1 MQSQRARTGLA
12 QARLR
17 PPVAAKAWGLLALIC
32 WLAPRPDGWAVPPT
46 NDLCSGALVVP
57 AAGPFPY
64 LAPPVDIL
72 DASVTD
78 DPPAA
83 SCQPFVGR
91 SVWFVFTPSAT
102 TNYTISS
109 CADAPTGTTVPDTVM
124 AIYTSASGGCGGPFT
139 ELPSSGF
146 SDGCEDDSCGP
157 GFKQAAITTQLSSDT
172 KYFILVWRYE
182 DTTTPDPIGGETTV
196 QLRISKAAPPPND
209 RGEGALPVFLNL
221 PMVGT
226 TVLANNDYQ
235 LPAGADCFT
244 NGLRQIASLAA
255 GRDVVYSFTA
265 PDTDKYSIEV
275 FNYNNIAA
283 NDLVLYV
290 AASLPTGQSAPLTV
304 TDCVAAANRSPAS
317 SAEEIV
323 GLPLAAGQRVFIFV
337 DEDAPTPQGSS
348 FTLEVSK
355 CVQETEPD
363 DTPASASPLACG
375 IEGSIFP
382 ANDADFFSL
391 GTFPADSRAFV
402 LVDGSTASTTDFILR
417 VTTATDTLER
427 DYGDND
433 APFGELSSNVAGT
446 PLPEAPAFIRVNYLA
461 GGVNEPYRVFAAV
474 QPPPALATPETEP
487 NDTADTANSADNN
500 YFYGSLPGPSPST
513 DVDVYRFAAA
523 AGDLIFVS
531 LDGDPLRDNTPINA
545 KLDLL
550 DQFGNLLV
558 SVDDGASTSSTN
570 VTQGALFAE
579 TPFSPAEALV
589 YRTPDDGTFYARV
602 SISPKATGAVGAG
615 DYLLSIAINCVIGSS
630 GYNNP
635 PALTNLSVTS
645 PIAETGSV
653 LLTGTAIEYDLGNT
667 LVLAINW
674 GDGTSLLATNLPWG
688 VSRFSLAHEYLE
700 DGPLGTRDYPIKV
713 TVTDNFGASASSGLT
728 ATVTNV
734 PPSAPTLALSATEI
748 NENDSVMLTGSF
760 TDPGSQDTHV
770 VTIDWGDGSAATT
783 SSLPTGVLLFGASHR
798 YADDNPSGTPADNYS
813 ISVTVMDEAG
823 GAAAAT
829 TSIQVDNVPPLFNS
843 VAMTP
848 SIFANG
854 TATLTGSFFD
864 PGTLDTFTLAVNWGD
879 GTAVQTA
886 NLAVGST
893 SFELSHQYTVANTNA
908 LVTLTLTDD
917 DTGAATTNA
926 TVQIKSAVAP
936 ARFQSISRLD
946 GGQMVLFL
954 QGTPGATYRIE
965 ASEDLKSWSTLGSAT
980 ADANGLFQIEDPSG
994 SSRRQSFFRA
1004 VWP

>member
-1 MQSQRARTGLA
+1 MQQKRSRTALA
-12 QARLR
+12 QASLS
-17 PPVAAKAWGLLALIC
+17 PPASAKAWGLLALIC
-32 WLAPRPDGWAVPPT
+32 WLAPCPGGWAIPPT

-57 AAGPFPY
+57 TAGPFPY
-64 LAPPVDIL
+64 LTPPVDIL
-72 DASVTD
+72 DATVTD

-91 SVWFVFTPSAT
+91 SVWFVFTPSGT

-139 ELPSSGF
+139 ELPRSGSSN
-146 SDGCEDDSCGP
+146 GCEDDSCGP
-157 GFKQAAITTQLSSDT
+157 GFHQAAITTQLSSDT
-172 KYFILVWRYE
+172 KYFIVVWRYE
-182 DTTTPDPIGGETTV
+182 DATTPDPTAGETTV

-221 PMVGT
+221 PIVGT

-235 LPAGADCFT
+235 LPAGAACFT
-244 NGLRQIASLAA
+244 NGLRQIASPAA

-265 PDTDKYSIEV
+265 PDPGKYSIKV
-275 FNYNNIAA
+275 FNYNNVSA
-283 NDLVLYV
+283 NDLVVYV
-290 AASLPTGQSAPLTV
+290 APSLPTGQPPPLIV
-304 TDCVAAANRSPAS
+304 TDCLAAANRSPAS

-323 GLPLAAGQRVFIFV
+323 GLPLAAGQTLFIFV
-337 DEDAPTPQGSS
+337 DEDALTPQGSS

-363 DTPASASPLACG
+363 NTPASASPLACG

-382 ANDADFFSL
+382 ANDVDFFLL

-402 LVDGSTASTTDFILR
+402 LVDGSTASTTDCILR
-417 VTTATDTLER
+417 VTTATDTLEW

-433 APFGELSSNVAGT
+433 ALFGELSSNVAGT
-446 PLPEAPAFIRVNYLA
+446 PLPEAPAFIRIKYLA
-461 GGVNEPYRVFAAV
+461 GGVNEPYRVFAV
-474 QPPPALATPETEP
+474 VEPPLAFATPETEP
-487 NDTADTANSADNN
+487 NDTSDTANSAANN

-513 DVDVYRFAAA
+513 DVDVYRFNAA

-531 LDGDPLRDNTPINA
+531 LDEDPLRDNTPINA

-550 DQFGNLLV
+550 DQYGNLLV
-558 SVDDGASTSSTN
+558 SVNDGASTSSTN
-570 VTQGALFAE
+570 VTQDALYAE
-579 TPFSPAEALV
+579 TPFSPAQALV

-602 SISPKATGAVGAG
+602 SISPKATDAVGAG
-615 DYLLSIAINCVIGSS
+615 DYLLSVAINCVIGSS

-653 LLTGTAIEYDLGNT
+653 SLTGKAIEYDPGNT
-667 LVLAINW
+667 LTLAVDW
-674 GDGTSLLATNLPWG
+674 GDGSTLLTTNLTWG
-688 VSRFSLAHEYLE
+688 VLSFSLAHVYLE
-700 DGPLGTRDYPIKV
+700 DGPLGTRDYSINV
-713 TVTDNFGASASSGLT
+713 TVTDNFGASASAGLT

-734 PPSAPTLALSATEI
+734 LPSAPTLALSATEI
-748 NENDSVMLTGSF
+748 NKNDSVMLTGSF
-760 TDPGSQDTHV
+760 TDPGSQDSHV

-783 SSLPTGVLLFGASHR
+783 MSLATGVLLFSATHR
-798 YADDNPSGTPADNYS
+798 YLDDNPSGTPSDNYT

-823 GAAAAT
+823 GAASAT
-829 TSIQVDNVPPLFNS
+829 TTIQVDNVPPLFSS
-843 VAMTP
+843 VAITP

-864 PGTLDTFTLAVNWGD
+864 PGALDTFTLAVDWGD
-879 GTAVQTA
+879 GSGAQTL
-886 NLAVGST
+886 NLAAGST
-893 SFELSHQYTVANTNA
+893 SFNLSHQYTVANTNA
-908 LVTLTLTDD
+908 SVTLTLTDD
-917 DTGAATTNA
+917 DTGTATTNA

-936 ARFQSISRLD
+936 ARFQSITQFA
-946 GGQMVLFL
+946 GGQMVLSL

-965 ASEDLKSWSTLGSAT
+965 ASADLNSWSTFGSAT
-980 ADANGLFQIEDPSG
+980 AGANGLFQIEDPSG
-994 SSRRQSFFRA
+994 SS
-1004 VWP
+1004 